1 MTEEDMSELDDE
13 MMEKR
18 RRMQEE
24 ATALLADPK
33 VHTPTEPGDADP
45 TG

>member
-1 MTEEDMSELDDE
+1 MSELDDE
-13 MMEKR
+13 MIEKR

-24 ATALLADPK
+24 ATALLADPE
-33 VHTPTEPGDADP
+33 VDTETEPGDASP